1 MQVLPL
7 NVLCITMLY
16 IDIFKSPLIKCPQW
30 ISIILLFADKVYFNN
45 TTVHSSGLQYKI
57 PTSLGSAADFFP
69 TSKPLESPTIALSC
83 TIPSTTLVSVLPQP
97 TFIPL
102 KSTDVRTTTDPCSQ
116 QSRRSTGYQKNDG
129 SEIF

>member
-1 MQVLPL
+1 
-7 NVLCITMLY
+7 MLY

-57 PTSLGSAADFFP
+57 PTFLGSAADFFP

-83 TIPSTTLVSVLPQP
+83 SNPLHNFGFSAATADFHST
-97 TFIPL
+97 
-102 KSTDVRTTTDPCSQ
+102 
-116 QSRRSTGYQKNDG
+116 
-129 SEIF
+129 EINGRENN